1 MLLAKTLLI
10 NVTRANKLNYC
21 NICLCP
27 NTTTH
32 MYTPIHVDM
41 HACTCAHTLRMRL
54 HTHTHTHTTKYDS
67 PSEYPEFCYTFRA
80 TAIDY
85 HR

>member
-10 NVTRANKLNYC
+10 NVTRMNKLKYC

-32 MYTPIHVDM
+32 MYTHTRVDM
-41 HACTCAHTLRMRL
+41 HACTCAHTQACMYACTY
-54 HTHTHTHTTKYDS
+54 THN
-67 PSEYPEFCYTFRA
+67 E
-80 TAIDY
+80 I
-85 HR
+85 